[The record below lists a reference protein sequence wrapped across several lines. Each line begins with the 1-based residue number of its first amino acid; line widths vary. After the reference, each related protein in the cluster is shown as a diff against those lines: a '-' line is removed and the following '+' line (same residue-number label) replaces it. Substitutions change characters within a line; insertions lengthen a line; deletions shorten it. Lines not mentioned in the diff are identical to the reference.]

1 MLATLPLRERRHAIA
16 ECAKVA
22 LLRDADLFAWLER
35 HAEALADGDLPTLR
49 HAVRRSAELHLLHI
63 GTAGDPF
70 EHRSAR
76 PLDFGHW
83 AAHRLEALA
92 RGQAR
97 HGEAVAPGL
106 LIDTWYAEHAGNLHE
121 PLFDW
126 LFRLLTACRIP
137 MPIRHLDDIGPDG
150 DLAVMAGLDEFRE
163 HLGGSL
169 VLTFPTVPG
178 QRRDCENP
186 DRGLL
191 KTAVR
196 AVAERLQALHLP
208 QTP

>member
-1 MLATLPLRERRHAIA
+1 
-16 ECAKVA
+16 
-22 LLRDADLFAWLER
+22 
-35 HAEALADGDLPTLR
+35 
-49 HAVRRSAELHLLHI
+49 
-63 GTAGDPF
+63 
-70 EHRSAR
+70 
-76 PLDFGHW
+76 
-83 AAHRLEALA
+83 
-92 RGQAR
+92 
-97 HGEAVAPGL
+97 
-106 LIDTWYAEHAGNLHE
+106 
-121 PLFDW
+121 
-126 LFRLLTACRIP
+126 